1 MVAHPLLAMRFLPF
15 RFLGPV
21 AAAVLCAGGAR
32 AQLSAVSPFLPADGG
47 SAQPANPN
55 TIEYRG
61 LMSTAHGTLYLLYD
75 PVKKVS
81 VWVHAHEAGSPYVV
95 RPLDPAQGKISVRV
109 NGQVLSLTLKE
120 AKVVGSP
127 SNMISVVTSQNLG
140 GPAANAV
147 GPAPGV
153 APIVLNPTAADEQ
166 RRLQMV
172 ADEVRRRRLAREQ
185 AAQQQSGGAP

>member
-1 MVAHPLLAMRFLPF
+1 MRFLPF
-15 RFLGPV
+15 RFWGPI
-21 AAAVLCAGGAR
+21 AATAALCCAGRAQ

-47 SAQPANPN
+47 STLQSNPN

-61 LMSTAHGTLYLLYD
+61 LMSTPHGNLYLLYD

-81 VWVHAHEAGSPYVV
+81 RWVHANEAGSPYVV

-109 NGQVLSLTLKE
+109 NGQVLSLALKE
-120 AKVVGSP
+120 AKVVGS
-127 SNMISVVTSQNLG
+127 
-140 GPAANAV
+140 
-147 GPAPGV
+147 APGV

-185 AAQQQSGGAP
+185 AAQQQGGGAP

>member
-1 MVAHPLLAMRFLPF
+1 MRFLPF
-15 RFLGPV
+15 RFLGPM
-21 AAAVLCAGGAR
+21 AAAVFCAGGAR

-47 SAQPANPN
+47 SAQQVNPN

-81 VWVHAHEAGSPYVV
+81 VWVHANEAGSPYLV

-120 AKVVGSP
+120 AKVVGSAPGINLAMSAPVP
-127 SNMISVVTSQNLG
+127 S
-140 GPAANAV
+140 AANPA

>member
-1 MVAHPLLAMRFLPF
+1 MRFLPF
-15 RFLGPV
+15 RFWGPI
-21 AAAVLCAGGAR
+21 AATAALCCAGRAQ

-47 SAQPANPN
+47 STLQSNPN

-61 LMSTAHGTLYLLYD
+61 LMSTPHGNLYLLYD
-75 PVKKVS
+75 TVKKVS
-81 VWVHAHEAGSPYVV
+81 RWVHANEAGSPYVV

-109 NGQVLSLTLKE
+109 NGQVLSLALKE
-120 AKVVGSP
+120 AKVVGSAP
-127 SNMISVVTSQNLG
+127 GINLAMSA
-140 GPAANAV
+140 PVPNAA

-185 AAQQQSGGAP
+185 AAQQQGGGAP